1 MHLHSSYTSPYVR
14 KVKTFLIETGLHE
27 QIKGGM

>member
-14 KVKTFLIETGLHE
+14 KVKIFLIETGLHE